1 MSLWGN
7 NDSVYS
13 DGTVAVN
20 LGTNTVTGAVGVV
33 TFSTA
38 GIKTG
43 DIITVGTGGT
53 YGQAVI
59 TGFTDTT
66 ISIAGTANFIIGITT
81 IPTVAYNINE
91 QPIYTLGDSSFNN
104 RNDAVPTFKNF
115 GVTGTATTNA
125 GVGTDIIPVVVGN
138 LDVIVGDAIVNG
150 GSNLVISTIGATTV
164 SLVSVTSVGIST
176 GDVIQFVR
184 NTGGYFRDVFGVD
197 AVEVGVA
204 ATTAYAVPHS
214 GWVGIMTY
222 IDTHGNL
229 RVKSEVLVAG
239 GILTTSD
246 APDDS
251 QYPDS

>member
-13 DGTVAVN
+13 DGTIAVN
-20 LGTNTVTGAVGVV
+20 LGTNTVTGTVGVV

-43 DIITVGTGGT
+43 DIISVGTGGT
-53 YGQAVI
+53 YGQAII
-59 TGFTDTT
+59 TGFTSTT
-66 ISIAGTANFIIGITT
+66 ISIAGTANFISGITT
-81 IPTVAYNINE
+81 IPAVVYNINE

-104 RNDAVPTFKNF
+104 KNDVSSTFRDF

-125 GVGTDIIPVVVGN
+125 GVGTDIIPVSVGS
-138 LDVIVGDAIVNG
+138 LDVIVGDGIVNG
-150 GSNLVISTIGATTV
+150 SDILVISTIGTTTV
-164 SLVSVTSVGIST
+164 SLASTISVGIDT
-176 GDVIQFVR
+176 GDVLGFRR
-184 NTGGYFRDVFGVD
+184 NNDGYFRDVFGVD
-197 AVEVGVA
+197 SVEVGVA
-204 ATTAYAVPHS
+204 ATTQYAVAHS

-239 GILTTSD
+239 GILTTTD
-246 APDDS
+246 AADDALFPDA
-251 QYPDS
+251 

>member
-7 NDSVYS
+7 KDSVYS
-13 DGTVAVN
+13 TDTVAVN
-20 LGTNTVTGAVGVV
+20 LETNTVTGTVGVV
-33 TFSTA
+33 TFTSA

-59 TGFTDTT
+59 TGFTSTT
-66 ISIAGTANFIIGITT
+66 ISIASTEAFVAIST
-81 IPTVAYNINE
+81 IPAVAYNINQ
-91 QPIYTLGDSSFNN
+91 QPIYTLFDSTFNN
-104 RNDAVPTFKNF
+104 RNDVSSSFANL

-125 GVGTDIIPVVVGN
+125 GVGTNIIPVVAGN

-150 GSNLVISTIGATTV
+150 GSNIVISTIGATTV
-164 SLVSVTSVGIST
+164 SLASTISVGIAT
-176 GDVIQFVR
+176 GDTVQFR
-184 NTGGYFRDVFGVD
+184 RRTDGYFRDVFGVD
-197 AVEVGVA
+197 QIEVGVA
-204 ATTAYAVPHS
+204 RTTKYAVAHS

-239 GILTTSD
+239 GISTTSD
-246 APDDS
+246 ANDDAIF
-251 QYPDS
+251 PDS